1 MAKYDL
7 LLKGGHVIDPAN
19 DIDGPRDV
27 GISGRSVGAVE
38 SGIPESDARR
48 VARVDGWYVTPGL
61 IDLHAHCT
69 GFELSMFPD
78 EMCFPNGVTTMVDC
92 GGSGWRTFDEFDE
105 NVVQKSDVR
114 VFGLLNIVGRG
125 MQAPAEQDISDMDPG
140 LTAET
145 IMRRSDVLVGV
156 KVAHF
161 RGRGW
166 ESIDRGVR
174 AAELTGTF
182 CLIDQNPLPN
192 RTFAQM
198 LLEHMQAGRW
208 RHPLL
213 RLQPAD
219 DRQRRQGQAALPG
232 GARARCDVRR
242 GARQQQL
249 LLFNGVACNPAGFSP
264 GHDLD

>member
-27 GISGRSVGAVE
+27 GISGRSIGAVE
-38 SGIPESDARR
+38 SDIPESDARR

-69 GFELSMFPD
+69 GFSLSMFPE

-105 NVVQKSDVR
+105 NVVQKSEVR

-125 MQAPAEQDISDMDPG
+125 MQSPAEQDISDMDPE
-140 LTAET
+140 LTAEF
-145 IMRRSDVLVGV
+145 IRRRGDVLVGV

-161 RGRGW
+161 RGPGW
-166 ESIDRGVR
+166 ESIDFGRQGGRVIR
-174 AAELTGTF
+174 HLLSYRPEPEAQPHIRSDA
-182 CLIDQNPLPN
+182 P
-192 RTFAQM
+192 RTYA
-198 LLEHMQAGRW
+198 AGR
-208 RHPLL
+208 RRYPLL
-213 RLQPAD
+213 RLQPAH
-219 DRQRRQGQAALPG
+219 DRQRR
-232 GARARCDVRR
+232 
-242 GARQQQL
+242 
-249 LLFNGVACNPAGFSP
+249 
-264 GHDLD
+264 